1 MTLDDYWFN
10 KKRDERFM
18 PLPTTRIGGQPGIN
32 AYDLACFAIMLDWN
46 AGARVCHQ
54 LNVNAGWWSDL
65 ETGQRLRPEERDIG
79 EIFALIHSEISEGLE
94 GWRKNLMD
102 DKLLHREML
111 EVELADACIRI
122 LDVAGAF
129 EWDLSTGAL
138 LYHTEMP
145 DSVGKCFAHLHR
157 KISGAFTQYE
167 TWVRQGVLG
176 PAPSSETPGYQ
187 LGRVLAM
194 IEQLAESRGY
204 NLKDAMLEK
213 IVFNLDRADHKREHR
228 LAEGGKKC

>member
-1 MTLDDYWFN
+1 MTLDDWFN

-18 PLPTTRIGGQPGIN
+18 PLPSTRIGGQPGIN
-32 AYDLACFAIMLDWN
+32 APDLARFATILDWN

-102 DKLLHREML
+102 DKLPHREML
-111 EVELADACIRI
+111 EVELADTCIRI

-129 EWDLSTGAL
+129 GWDLTTDVDCYNHEMPGSTGKIF
-138 LYHTEMP
+138 
-145 DSVGKCFAHLHR
+145 VQLHR
-157 KISGAFTQYE
+157 KVSDAFTRYE
-167 TWVRQGVLG
+167 KWADLGMLEPIAPLG
-176 PAPSSETPGYQ
+176 PGYC
-187 LGRVLAM
+187 LGRILAM
-194 IEQLAESRGY
+194 IEQFADSRGY
-204 NLKDAMLEK
+204 DLQRAMLEK
-213 IVFNLDRADHKREHR
+213 LVFNLDRADHKRENR